1 MCFDIHSKYAWI
13 VPLEDKKSIASTN
26 TFKKYLN
33 ESKRKRNETWVD
45 KCSKLYKRSMKS
57 RLEKNDTEM
66 YWTHNERKPVVVEKF
81 IRTIKLQFISTWFQN
96 QKSVYSQIRWYS

>member
-33 ESKRKRNETWVD
+33 ESKRKRNET
-45 KCSKLYKRSMKS
+45 
-57 RLEKNDTEM
+57 
-66 YWTHNERKPVVVEKF
+66 
-81 IRTIKLQFISTWFQN
+81 
-96 QKSVYSQIRWYS
+96 